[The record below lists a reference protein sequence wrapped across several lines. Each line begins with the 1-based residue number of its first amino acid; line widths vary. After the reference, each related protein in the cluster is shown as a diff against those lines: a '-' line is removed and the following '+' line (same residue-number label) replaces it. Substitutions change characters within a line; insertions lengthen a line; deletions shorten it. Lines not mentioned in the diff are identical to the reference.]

1 MIDKA
6 ENLAFDEWKGIM
18 VIFQFVKYLPL
29 DNAGGV
35 KILISEKIGIFLKLH
50 FKQQIAVVGNG
61 YMADL

>member
-35 KILISEKIGIFLKLH
+35 KILISE
-50 FKQQIAVVGNG
+50 
-61 YMADL
+61 